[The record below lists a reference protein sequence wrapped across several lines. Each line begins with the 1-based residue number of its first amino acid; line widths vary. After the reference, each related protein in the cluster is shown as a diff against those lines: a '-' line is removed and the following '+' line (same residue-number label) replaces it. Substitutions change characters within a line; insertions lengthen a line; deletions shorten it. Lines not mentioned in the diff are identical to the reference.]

1 MNDPISWDPSLVKK
15 FSSSNH
21 YKLLNQLRNEVKKYP
36 LKNKKKQSTFQSI
49 DTKKDNK
56 SNSPVS
62 HSQNISISNTSNQGS
77 ETNNLKSTVS
87 FNNAK
92 NFSIYNNNNVSRK
105 NGHIMPEQTRS
116 NDDSNGDSTTPK
128 FKDRLNKIDLK

>member
-1 MNDPISWDPSLVKK
+1 MYDSMSWDPSLVKK

-36 LKNKKKQSTFQSI
+36 LNNKKKPSTIQSI
-49 DTKKDNK
+49 NTKKEIK
-56 SNSPVS
+56 SNSPIS
-62 HSQNISISNTSNQGS
+62 YSQNISISNTSNQGS
-77 ETNNLKSTVS
+77 DTNNIKTTVS

-92 NFSIYNNNNVSRK
+92 NFSIYNNNNVGRQ
-105 NGHIMPEQTRS
+105 NDHIMLDHTRS
-116 NDDSNGDSTTPK
+116 NEDSTTPT

>member
-36 LKNKKKQSTFQSI
+36 LKNKKKQSTFQNI

-56 SNSPVS
+56 SNSPIS
-62 HSQNISISNTSNQGS
+62 HSQNISISYNSNQDS
-77 ETNNLKSTVS
+77 ETNNIKSTVS

-92 NFSIYNNNNVSRK
+92 NFSIYNNNNVGRQ
-105 NGHIMPEQTRS
+105 NDHIMLDHTRS
-116 NDDSNGDSTTPK
+116 NEDSTTPT

>member
-1 MNDPISWDPSLVKK
+1 MNDPISWDPTLIKK

-36 LKNKKKQSTFQSI
+36 LNNKKKQSTIQSL
-49 DTKKDNK
+49 DTKNDNK
-56 SNSPVS
+56 SKFPIS
-62 HSQNISISNTSNQGS
+62 HSQNISISNNSYQASESN
-77 ETNNLKSTVS
+77 NDHSTVS

-92 NFSIYNNNNVSRK
+92 NFSIYNNNNVGRQ
-105 NGHIMPEQTRS
+105 NDHIMLDHTRS
-116 NDDSNGDSTTPK
+116 NEDSTTPT